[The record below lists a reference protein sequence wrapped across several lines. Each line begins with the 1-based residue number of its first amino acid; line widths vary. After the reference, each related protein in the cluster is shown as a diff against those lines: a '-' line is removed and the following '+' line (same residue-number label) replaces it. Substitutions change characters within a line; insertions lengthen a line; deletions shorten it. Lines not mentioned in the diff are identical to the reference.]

1 MCFGPS
7 VKSSLHVFDHT
18 IKPILLYCS
27 EIWGPVNHLSS
38 RIIRKASITI
48 DELFPKSLCN
58 NLHIKFCKNILGVHR
73 KSTNF
78 AVMSE
83 LGRHPLHYDIL
94 KQSFVYFHR
103 LDNLGNSF
111 PLLKAA
117 FNSSYSNYIS
127 NKPSWYGSITFLKSK
142 VVGLDKIKSPS
153 LSSYAQSCKRVLKE
167 HFLKSWDSDK
177 LSHCEGKLSTY
188 TTFKTNFGFENYLKI
203 LPYFEDRRRLT
214 KFRLSA
220 HKLLI
225 ETGRYKGIP
234 RNERLCE
241 RCLLGEVEDECH
253 FLFKCQKFDFQRT
266 QLLEVIHKSCP
277 NFPKLKLKDQ
287 LIWVLSSEDLSVFR
301 AISEYIKACE

>member
-1 MCFGPS
+1 M
-7 VKSSLHVFDHT
+7 VR
-18 IKPILLYCS
+18 INYILL
-27 EIWGPVNHLSS
+27 
-38 RIIRKASITI
+38 K
-48 DELFPKSLCN
+48 
-58 NLHIKFCKNILGVHR
+58 
-73 KSTNF
+73 
-78 AVMSE
+78 
-83 LGRHPLHYDIL
+83 
-94 KQSFVYFHR
+94 
-103 LDNLGNSF
+103 
-111 PLLKAA
+111 
-117 FNSSYSNYIS
+117 
-127 NKPSWYGSITFLKSK
+127 KSK
-142 VVGLDKIKSPS
+142 VVDLDKIKLPS

-177 LSHCEGKLSTY
+177 FSHCEGKLSTY
-188 TTFKTNFGFENYLKI
+188 TTSNFGFENYLKI

-287 LIWVLSSEDLSVFR
+287 LIWVLSSEDLSVLR